1 MVRIAVDMDG
11 VIANYVKK
19 QFAFY
24 RQLTGFTLSPE
35 ELNGQKLRHYVPVD
49 IGNKIIDHMQEESFF
64 LDLEVISNSQQVL
77 KELQKEHEIYIATA
91 AVEFPLSFNAKY
103 QWLKK
108 HFSFIPDTHI
118 VFCGDKSVI
127 HTDYLIDD
135 QPYNLQA
142 FKGKGILFS
151 AYHNLDNNEFE
162 RVNDWEE
169 VRTHFK
175 QIYVD

>member
-1 MVRIAVDMDG
+1 MARIAVDMDG

-19 QFAFY
+19 QFAFHQ
-24 RQLTGFTLSPE
+24 RLTGFTLSHKK
-35 ELNGQKLRHYVPVD
+35 LNGQKLRHYVPED
-49 IGNKIIDHMQEESFF
+49 IGNKITAHMNEESFF

-108 HFSFIPDTHI
+108 HFSFINDTHI

-151 AYHNLDNNEFE
+151 AYHNLNNNEFE

-169 VRTHFK
+169 VSEYFK
-175 QIYVD
+175 RISV